1 MRRKFKII
9 LFIITL
15 ISLLSVTA
23 RASENFFEQRHRGW
37 LWFDEREK
45 EESQQDQETQQSA
58 MPTMAQMEQ
67 AKAENEQF
75 SKELEL
81 LKHLAIR
88 HPENLE
94 YIRLYKLKEKE
105 MMDKAVVLGT
115 NWLMAN
121 FLNPDIIDEL
131 ANPQNIYGR
140 DLKSSQQK
148 HLNDQTLKLL
158 SQKVELFVFRQ
169 DGCTYCDTL
178 EKHLQTFASKYG
190 FAVEAVSP
198 DSSISRYFK
207 TYSSP
212 EVISQLQLTVMPTV
226 IAVVNDTRERFE
238 LARGAVSLTD
248 LEDKALL
255 LAKYLGTAVQVDEQA
270 EVHKVRS
277 PSKMDMETTE
287 IGTLGNIHESR
298 RGCTSCQER

>member
-1 MRRKFKII
+1 MALRVALSIF
-9 LFIITL
+9 L
-15 ISLLSVTA
+15 LLSVTA

-37 LWFDEREK
+37 LWFDERAK
-45 EESQQDQETQQSA
+45 EELEQDQEAQTSSP

-121 FLNPDIIDEL
+121 FLNPDIVDEL

-140 DLKSSQQK
+140 DLKNSNQK
-148 HLNDQTLKLL
+148 QANNQILKTLT
-158 SQKVELFVFRQ
+158 QKIELFVFRQ
-169 DGCTYCDTL
+169 EACTYCDTL
-178 EKHLQTFASKYG
+178 EKHLQTFATNYG

-207 TYSSP
+207 THSSP
-212 EVISQLQLTVMPTV
+212 ELIKQLQLTIMPTV
-226 IAVVNDTRERFE
+226 IAVVNETRERFE
-238 LARGAVSLTD
+238 LARGAVSVAD

-255 LAKYLGTAVQVDEQA
+255 LAKYLGVSGQTNEPSLKGLQAVE
-270 EVHKVRS
+270 
-277 PSKMDMETTE
+277 
-287 IGTLGNIHESR
+287 NINTKEEADKSSNIQGEK
-298 RGCTSCQER
+298 RGCRSCQER

>member
-1 MRRKFKII
+1 MALRVALSIF
-9 LFIITL
+9 L
-15 ISLLSVTA
+15 LLSVTA
-23 RASENFFEQRHRGW
+23 RANENFFEQRHRGW
-37 LWFDEREK
+37 LWFDERAK
-45 EESQQDQETQQSA
+45 EELEQDQEAHQST

-88 HPENLE
+88 HPENLN

-105 MMDKAVVLGT
+105 MMDKAVVLGS

-121 FLNPDIIDEL
+121 FLNPEIVDEL

-140 DLKSSQQK
+140 DLKSSNQK
-148 HLNDQTLKLL
+148 HLNNQTLKHL
-158 SQKVELFVFRQ
+158 SQKIELFIFRQ
-169 DGCTYCDTL
+169 EACPYCDTL
-178 EKHLQTFASKYG
+178 EKHLQTFATNYG

-198 DSSISRYFK
+198 DSSISKYFK

-212 EVISQLQLTVMPTV
+212 EIISQLQLTIMPTV

-238 LARGAVSLTD
+238 LARGAVSVAD

-255 LAKYLGTAVQVDEQA
+255 LAKYLGVADQANEQA
-270 EVHKVRS
+270 LKELKA
-277 PSKMDMETTE
+277 TE
-287 IGTLGNIHESR
+287 NINTKEEADKSSNIQRER
-298 RGCTSCQER
+298 RGCTSCQKR

>member
-1 MRRKFKII
+1 MKHKFKII
-9 LFIITL
+9 LFVITL
-15 ISLLSVTA
+15 LLLLSGTA

-37 LWFDEREK
+37 LWFDERAK
-45 EESQQDQETQQSA
+45 EELEQDQETQQSA

-88 HPENLE
+88 YPENLQ
-94 YIRLYKLKEKE
+94 YITLYKLKEKE

-121 FLNPDIIDEL
+121 FLNPDIVDEL

-140 DLKSSQQK
+140 DLKNSNQK
-148 HLNDQTLKLL
+148 QSNNQILKTLT
-158 SQKVELFVFRQ
+158 QKIELFVFRQ
-169 DGCTYCDTL
+169 EACTYCDTL
-178 EKHLQTFASKYG
+178 EKHLQTFATNYG

-212 EVISQLQLTVMPTV
+212 EIISQLQLTVMPTV

-238 LARGAVSLTD
+238 LARGAVSVAD

-255 LAKYLGTAVQVDEQA
+255 LAKYLGVLGQTKQA
-270 EVHKVRS
+270 LKGLQAAE
-277 PSKMDMETTE
+277 
-287 IGTLGNIHESR
+287 NINTKEEADKSSNIQGEK
-298 RGCTSCQER
+298 RGCMSCQER

>member
-1 MRRKFKII
+1 MRHKFRII
-9 LFIITL
+9 LPLMI
-15 ISLLSVTA
+15 LLTVIHA

-37 LWFDEREK
+37 LWFDEKAK
-45 EESQQDQETQQSA
+45 EEELEAAQSTSS
-58 MPTMAQMEQ
+58 MPTLTQMEQ
-67 AKAENEQF
+67 AKLENEQF

-88 HPENLE
+88 HPENLN

-105 MMDKAVVLGT
+105 MMDKAVILGT

-121 FLNPDIIDEL
+121 FLNPEIVDEL

-140 DLKSSQQK
+140 DLKSSNQK
-148 HLNDQTLKLL
+148 QSNNQILKTLSK
-158 SQKVELFVFRQ
+158 KIELFVFRQ
-169 DGCTYCDTL
+169 EDCSYCELL
-178 EKHLQTFASKYG
+178 EKHLQTFTSKYG

-198 DSSISRYFK
+198 DSSKSKYFK
-207 TYSSP
+207 THSSP
-212 EVISQLQLTVMPTV
+212 EVIAQLQLTVMPTV

-238 LARGAVSLTD
+238 LVRGAVSVAD

-255 LAKYLGTAVQVDEQA
+255 LAKYLGIASQDNEQA
-270 EVHKVRS
+270 KISTVKS

-287 IGTLGNIHESR
+287 IETLGNVQESR

>member
-15 ISLLSVTA
+15 ISLISVTA

-45 EESQQDQETQQSA
+45 EELEQDEETQQSA
-58 MPTMAQMEQ
+58 MLTMAQMEQ

-88 HPENLE
+88 YPENLE

-140 DLKSSQQK
+140 DLKGSQQK
-148 HLNDQTLKLL
+148 HLNDQTLRLL

-169 DGCTYCDTL
+169 DGCTYCETL
-178 EKHLQTFASKYG
+178 EKHLQTFANKYG
-190 FAVEAVSP
+190 FAVEAVSS

-212 EVISQLQLTVMPTV
+212 EIIDQLRLRVMPTV

-238 LARGAVSLTD
+238 LARGAVSVAD
-248 LEDKALL
+248 LEDKSLL
-255 LAKYLGTAVQVDEQA
+255 LAQYLGVAQVSEQTSKAA
-270 EVHKVRS
+270 EGQENINIE
-277 PSKMDMETTE
+277 ETRT
-287 IGTLGNIHESR
+287 
-298 RGCTSCQER
+298 GCKSCLER